1 MGGGSPLTTP
11 HGVDPNRHGSSEQ
24 DLRGEN
30 SGSYLNS
37 MTPPAGT
44 PRRVSPRTSPRAR
57 SPARTQEEEDDDYTS
72 RQSARRE
79 SRRRDPSEPLGFP
92 FRLTACETSIRDL
105 TNEMAAQ
112 RLAISQ
118 LVEESKRQ
126 YTNKTETDQRLND
139 VFDHV
144 DKKFTESVEMAQTRD
159 QRFAEAVETARARL
173 DNVAAT
179 VNNVSHG
186 LAQRIEQLSMEV
198 EVFKRAPVR
207 QQEHFQRE
215 PVRQQEP
222 SSSPRAPD
230 PPQSWTAQQES
241 RELPTRSWNPL
252 REATVTQ
259 PVQRNQSTFAA
270 HFGQDESNSAGQSG
284 ARVPSAPVFC
294 NIGSPLS
301 EHHRTTPAPATVP
314 YQDPQTSFGQWAP
327 GAGTENQPFDPR
339 AWSADGRKVSKEL
352 RTYDGDMA
360 HYDNWR
366 RRIRDHFVG
375 VNINYSII
383 FNLIE
388 GEKVPIHWR
397 LLASTRIEELPH
409 MNWEWMSTHL
419 WTFTANYLS
428 DVQLNRRGTLVMGEE
443 FNGLEL
449 WRALFRE
456 NCGGSAQLANL
467 ERSHFVDFPR
477 CEKSSD
483 LLVHLGQWTELKNK
497 YGAGLPQDHL
507 IAMFWKILPDDVVA
521 DIKRRRDLTGY
532 LQGQIDFVHG
542 ELDTYTD
549 DRLSKWNLSKLQSQ
563 LKTKPKNSTGIHAM
577 PTEQSESAAH
587 SPPPPMPDMAAFN
600 ANIERI
606 VNAAVARTGRS
617 TTRTPPGSRSGSAGS
632 KSNRRTPNPSFKGC
646 WCCGSELHSRAKCPK
661 FQAIR
666 DANGG
671 KVPKDYVGEYEK
683 SMMKSKNTPVKA
695 LGIATGRHEPGEYPE
710 TVKLW
715 PALKSPVPTPV
726 KNRYAAIG
734 DTDYDD
740 DDESEVVKALAAL
753 TPHVSTAG
761 QSQRA
766 RKAQQKEHRPSNFA
780 QLCAIARDV
789 KSGKI
794 NLPDVDLDSD
804 KEYTCLWA
812 LVDSGAGANVARPD
826 HIPHAVPV
834 SAPAITLSAANG
846 EIMPNTGAHRVRTF
860 HQDGTGVDRTF
871 YQANVDMPILAVAEL
886 SQEGPRGSE
895 VRFYKNHGTAID
907 NASGKRQHFVKRSGV
922 YFVKI
927 YVRKHESGGNESG
940 FIRQGP

>member
-1 MGGGSPLTTP
+1 MPDVP
-11 HGVDPNRHGSSEQ
+11 DPNRHGSSEQ
-24 DLRGEN
+24 DLRGED

-37 MTPPAGT
+37 MTPPATT
-44 PRRVSPRTSPRAR
+44 PRRVSPRRSPRAR
-57 SPARTQEEEDDDYTS
+57 SSARTQEQEEDDDYNV

-79 SRRRDPSEPLGFP
+79 SRRREPSEPLGFP
-92 FRLTACETSIRDL
+92 FRLSACETSIRDL

-112 RLAISQ
+112 RLAVSQ
-118 LVEESKRQ
+118 LVEEIKRQ
-126 YTNKTETDQRLND
+126 SINKTETDKRLND

-144 DKKFTESVEMAQTRD
+144 DKKFTESVDMANVRD

-173 DNVAAT
+173 ETVNAT
-179 VNNVSHG
+179 VNNVSQG

-198 EVFKRAPVR
+198 EVFKRETVR
-207 QQEHFQRE
+207 SEE
-215 PVRQQEP
+215 PP
-222 SSSPRAPD
+222 SRPRAPD
-230 PPQSWTAQQES
+230 PPQSWTSQPHAQPES
-241 RELPTRSWNPL
+241 REPPPRSWNPL
-252 REATVTQ
+252 REPTVTQ
-259 PVQRNQSTFAA
+259 PVQRNPSTFAA
-270 HFGQDESNSAGQSG
+270 HFGQDESNFGTSGPAGQPG
-284 ARVPSAPVFC
+284 ARAPAAPVFC

-301 EHHRTTPAPATVP
+301 ENHRTAPGP
-314 YQDPQTSFGQWAP
+314 YQNPQTAFGQWAP

-375 VNINYSII
+375 VNTNYSYV
-383 FNLIE
+383 FSLIE
-388 GEKVPIHWR
+388 GEKVPIRWR
-397 LLASTRIEELPH
+397 FLATTRVAELPY
-409 MNWEWMSTHL
+409 MNWEWMATHL

-477 CEKSSD
+477 CDKSSD
-483 LLVHLGQWTELKNK
+483 LPVHLGQWTELKNK
-497 YGAGLPQDHL
+497 YGAGLPQEHL
-507 IAMFWKILPDDVVA
+507 IAMFWKILPDEVVA
-521 DIKRRRDLTGY
+521 DIKRRRDLVGD

-563 LKTKPKNSTGIHAM
+563 LKTRPKNSTGIHAM
-577 PTEQSESAAH
+577 PTEQSEPAAP
-587 SPPPPMPDMAAFN
+587 PPPPMPDMASFN
-600 ANIERI
+600 ANLERM

-617 TTRTPPGSRSGSAGS
+617 TARTPPGSRSGSAGS

-646 WCCGSELHSRAKCPK
+646 WCCGSELHTRAKCPK

-666 DANGG
+666 EANGG

-683 SMMKSKNTPVKA
+683 SMMKSKNTPVRA
-695 LGIATGRHEPGEYPE
+695 LGITTGHHESGEYPE

-715 PALKSPVPTPV
+715 PALRSPLPTPV
-726 KNRYAAIG
+726 KNRYSVIG
-734 DTDYDD
+734 YMDSDD
-740 DDESEVVKALAAL
+740 EDESEVVKALAAL
-753 TPHVSTAG
+753 TSHVSTAG

-766 RKAQQKEHRPSNFA
+766 RKAQQREQRPANFA

-789 KSGKI
+789 KAGKI

-804 KEYTCLWA
+804 NEYTCLWA

-834 SAPAITLSAANG
+834 SAPSITLSAANG

-860 HQDGTGVDRTF
+860 HQDGTSVDRTF

-886 SQEGPRGSE
+886 SQEGPRGTE

-927 YVRKHESGGNESG
+927 YVRKHESNGSESG
-940 FIRQGP
+940 FIRPAP